1 MKIKKGDKVIVVA
14 GKDKGTVG
22 EVIAA
27 FPRVNKVVVEGVN
40 IAKKHEKPN
49 ATNEDGGIVSKEMP
63 IHVSNVMLYD
73 NKAKARSRIGFKEEK
88 GEKVR
93 VYKKSGQV
101 VKGAKK

>member
-1 MKIKKGDKVIVVA
+1 
-14 GKDKGTVG
+14 
-22 EVIAA
+22 
-27 FPRVNKVVVEGVN
+27 
-40 IAKKHEKPN
+40 
-49 ATNEDGGIVSKEMP
+49 
-63 IHVSNVMLYD
+63 MLYD